1 MFKFSSETLKNV
13 QTKVNELMNLQ
24 HPSGDRIKKNAQGNK
39 TDKEHALL
47 FSTSFFQ
54 FFLIGDQ
61 KSKKDRFCVS
71 IYTFTAIL
79 IQDSPAQQKTFELQ
93 SFFNF

>member
-24 HPSGDRIKKNAQGNK
+24 RPSGDRIKKNAQGNK
-39 TDKEHALL
+39 TEKEHVLL

-54 FFLIGDQ
+54 FF
-61 KSKKDRFCVS
+61 
-71 IYTFTAIL
+71 
-79 IQDSPAQQKTFELQ
+79 
-93 SFFNF
+93 